1 MINLDQ
7 LLNDALRASLQG
19 LEEERIAALARRRR
33 NLMITAAI
41 GLPIVGVVHVL
52 AGGDAALF
60 TAFFVFTVGLGVYKY
75 ANSGFEKTFK
85 DKLGNVLLQRIDE
98 SLTLT
103 PEAGIMEREFRASR
117 LFQKRPD
124 RYRTEDL
131 VAGTFGQTEVRF
143 ADVHAQDERRGQ
155 NNKKRHVDIFRG
167 VLFVADFH
175 KHFAQSVILRTDRA
189 EAMFGGLGR
198 ALQRGSVGDAQRI
211 TLEDPEFENL
221 FAVYAHDETEARYL
235 LTPNMM
241 RRFVELSGRV
251 GPFSASFHEEQLYI
265 AIPRERGLFEVDM
278 DRSVLDLAAVREVVE
293 DVYLFRGLV
302 EALDLNTR
310 IWTKE

>member
-1 MINLDQ
+1 MIDLDQ
-7 LLNDALRASLQG
+7 LLNDALRMSLQG
-19 LEEERIAALARRRR
+19 LEEERLAAVARRRR
-33 NLMITAAI
+33 NLMIIAGL
-41 GLPIVGVVHVL
+41 GLPLVGVAHVL
-52 AGGDAALF
+52 SDGESTLF
-60 TAFFVFTVGLGVYKY
+60 TAFIVFVVGFGVYKL
-75 ANSGFEKTFK
+75 SGSAFEKSFK
-85 DKLGNVLLQRIDE
+85 DKLVSALLHRIDE

-103 PEAGIMEREFRASR
+103 PEAGIEEQEFRASR

-131 VAGTFGQTEVRF
+131 VAGTFGQTDVRF

-167 VLFVADFH
+167 VIFVADFH
-175 KHFAQSVILRTDRA
+175 KHFAQSVIVRTDRA
-189 EAMFGGLGR
+189 EAMLGGLGR
-198 ALQRGSVGDAQRI
+198 ALQRDSVGDAQRI

-265 AIPRERGLFEVDM
+265 AISRERGLFEVDM
-278 DRSVLDLAAVREVVE
+278 DRSVLDLAVVREIAE